1 MAPIAITTT
10 YQPPVTP
17 VLQSRSVPPAMAA
30 RIVSFVQDLAAP
42 DPAALGVAEPAYP
55 AAAAG
60 SHLPAPCQHVWRGAS
75 GRLYAHRVYGLIGCP
90 PLPPAGYILVRRDA
104 EGRRT
109 PLRIGLGTS
118 DAPTLNLA
126 EIRRL
131 GAQAGANEVHVL
143 LDPSPAG
150 RRLIACDLRAALL
163 GTLAATAEPAPAI

>member
-1 MAPIAITTT
+1 MAPIEITTT
-10 YQPPVTP
+10 YQPPVTLSFSP
-17 VLQSRSVPPAMAA
+17 VTLAMAA
-30 RIVSFVQDLAAP
+30 RIVSIVQHPAAP
-42 DPAALGVAEPAYP
+42 EPAALDMAESPYRP
-55 AAAAG
+55 AAAVG

-75 GRLYAHRVYGLIGCP
+75 GRLYAHRIYGLIDCP

-131 GAQAGANEVHVL
+131 GAQAGANEVHVR
-143 LDPSPAG
+143 LDPSAAE